1 MGGSDNSDNGLR
13 ATPVQPN
20 PPQLPPAPKA
30 PWMEMLPT
38 SLGEDWCS
46 LLGDLGLV
54 GISGR
59 GTSEGGVAGA
69 VTSEDAAPAKASDCD
84 VVVGGQSFK
93 AHRAVLAAAVPSLR
107 PTLGM
112 QARVDPGEDT
122 SASVNAVSGAFD
134 LNGNGGNDRVKL
146 VVEDRVITTT
156 ALSGT
161 TISTTSTNTTA
172 ATFSHVL
179 LFIYSGDP
187 QIPRTSTE
195 EHIAAA
201 GKFFLDKPLDEY
213 LMADVEFKVQGRRF
227 LAHRAFLTSRSAV
240 FSTMLCGQF
249 NNEGVVDI
257 AECSA
262 ESFRCLLEYLYTD
275 HTDIQSNDMCEL
287 LALGIRYEVP
297 RLVALCE
304 LYLSMALAEQTKDT
318 ITKADV
324 DVLDLLVWSQE
335 MGAHQLTKFL
345 KHFVCTNY
353 QPLMQRYGEEGF
365 ATLGEE
371 LHAYVEANQVTREAE
386 RRCVPLSRNQFLS

>member
-146 VVEDRVITTT
+146 VVEDRVDRTERHDD
-156 ALSGT
+156 LDDLNEYHGRH
-161 TISTTSTNTTA
+161 
-172 ATFSHVL
+172 F
-179 LFIYSGDP
+179 
-187 QIPRTSTE
+187 QPRTAF
-195 EHIAAA
+195 H
-201 GKFFLDKPLDEY
+201 LLRRP
-213 LMADVEFKVQGRRF
+213 AD
-227 LAHRAFLTSRSAV
+227 
-240 FSTMLCGQF
+240 
-249 NNEGVVDI
+249 
-257 AECSA
+257 
-262 ESFRCLLEYLYTD
+262 
-275 HTDIQSNDMCEL
+275 
-287 LALGIRYEVP
+287 
-297 RLVALCE
+297 
-304 LYLSMALAEQTKDT
+304 TKDFHR
-318 ITKADV
+318 
-324 DVLDLLVWSQE
+324 
-335 MGAHQLTKFL
+335 GAYR
-345 KHFVCTNY
+345 C
-353 QPLMQRYGEEGF
+353 GE
-365 ATLGEE
+365 
-371 LHAYVEANQVTREAE
+371 
-386 RRCVPLSRNQFLS
+386 LSRVRAQGQGPGSGPRVRAQGQGSGLGLHPHHPTTPPPHP

>member
-1 MGGSDNSDNGLR
+1 MLRCHLIAPSCLVNLFFKCQFGSLVKILLYLDTPCRTTRNHLNSS
-13 ATPVQPN
+13 
-20 PPQLPPAPKA
+20 QLP
-30 PWMEMLPT
+30 L
-38 SLGEDWCS
+38 
-46 LLGDLGLV
+46 
-54 GISGR
+54 
-59 GTSEGGVAGA
+59 
-69 VTSEDAAPAKASDCD
+69 
-84 VVVGGQSFK
+84 Q
-93 AHRAVLAAAVPSLR
+93 
-107 PTLGM
+107 
-112 QARVDPGEDT
+112 
-122 SASVNAVSGAFD
+122 
-134 LNGNGGNDRVKL
+134 
-146 VVEDRVITTT
+146 
-156 ALSGT
+156 
-161 TISTTSTNTTA
+161 
-172 ATFSHVL
+172 
-179 LFIYSGDP
+179 
-187 QIPRTSTE
+187 
-195 EHIAAA
+195 A
-201 GKFFLDKPLDEY
+201 GKLFLDKPLDEY
-213 LMADVEFKVQGRRF
+213 RMADVEFKVQGRRF

-262 ESFRCLLEYLYTD
+262 ESVRCLLEYLYTD
-275 HTDIQSNDMCEL
+275 HTNIQSNDMCEL

-365 ATLGEE
+365 TTLGEE